1 MHYLSWNSVFWIPHL
16 SIIPTLQVAF
26 TVPSKLNRDMKMYLR
41 VEFWS
46 KKITT
51 QNSLSLSSNLLT
63 NYDCNKAWW
72 YKTVSVTYFF
82 FLHPDYY
89 YFFSIWNLN
98 ILYIALVF
106 VEIRQNLLIPDQPQC
121 IETPQICPLSIVWG
135 NFFDPETS
143 RLFLNCDVPVSYT
156 TAVIESWTKDEI
168 ALCFDFWVL
177 LL

>member
-1 MHYLSWNSVFWIPHL
+1 MHYLSWNSVLWIPHL

-46 KKITT
+46 KKITM
-51 QNSLSLSSNLLT
+51 QNSLSLSFLEFFNVFKTKIANYLLGFGVFLCVYLFSWSPSSTNLLS

-89 YFFSIWNLN
+89 FF
-98 ILYIALVF
+98 LY
-106 VEIRQNLLIPDQPQC
+106 EI
-121 IETPQICPLSIVWG
+121 
-135 NFFDPETS
+135 
-143 RLFLNCDVPVSYT
+143 
-156 TAVIESWTKDEI
+156 
-168 ALCFDFWVL
+168 
-177 LL
+177 